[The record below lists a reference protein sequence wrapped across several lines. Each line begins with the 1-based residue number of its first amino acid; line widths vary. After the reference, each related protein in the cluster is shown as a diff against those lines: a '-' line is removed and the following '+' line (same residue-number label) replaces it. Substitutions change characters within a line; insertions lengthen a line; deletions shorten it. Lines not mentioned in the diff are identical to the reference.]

1 MTSKS
6 VYRALSLILK
16 GYGLALF
23 FLGMWFI
30 YYQTT
35 DSFELEVSGMGPAT
49 ASLASW
55 LFLGP
60 CVSFA
65 GMVTYFVGVYY
76 EPAKRVTRRAVVPAW
91 ALDHPEFDPS
101 ARKEN

>member
-16 GYGLALF
+16 GYGLAVF

-35 DSFELEVSGMGPAT
+35 DSFELEVSVMGPAKR
-49 ASLASW
+49 ALASW

-65 GMVTYFVGVYY
+65 GMVTYFSSFCF
-76 EPAKRVTRRAVVPAW
+76 EKK
-91 ALDHPEFDPS
+91 S
-101 ARKEN
+101 